1 VILAIAPGLN
11 PFVMAPN
18 QSNLLQYENEDVEK
32 LSLFEKKG
40 MGKLLLLMVLSICW
54 QGLV

>member
-40 MGKLLLLMVLSICW
+40 MGNLLLLMVLSICW

>member
-1 VILAIAPGLN
+1 MIPAIAPSLN

-32 LSLFEKKG
+32 VSLFEKKG
-40 MGKLLLLMVLSICW
+40 MGNLLLLMVLSICR

>member
-1 VILAIAPGLN
+1 MILAIAPGLN

-32 LSLFEKKG
+32 VSLFEKKG
-40 MGKLLLLMVLSICW
+40 MGNLLLLMVLSICR